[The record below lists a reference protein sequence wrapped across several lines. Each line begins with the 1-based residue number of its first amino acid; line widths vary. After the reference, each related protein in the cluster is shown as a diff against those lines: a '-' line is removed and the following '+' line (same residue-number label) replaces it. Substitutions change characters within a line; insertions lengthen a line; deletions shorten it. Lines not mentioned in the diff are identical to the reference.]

1 MILSFLC
8 NFQKQEASL
17 EYIDYALYFTH
28 HSDQHLKDILWFITE
43 LFMCLSNNYIS
54 RLTFYSIAIYITVLL
69 SHYTPF
75 NLTNR
80 KISNILVAIDGS
92 EYSFKAAEYA
102 LDLAKLLGAQLFA
115 ITVTY
120 IPQSDHLSQKDV
132 LSKSLIEDK
141 IDNKSTKDAE
151 NWFENF
157 ILHAKENSIQL
168 KTELINSARPVD
180 YMIIEY
186 AEEQKI
192 DLIVVGTRG
201 RTGFKKLF
209 LGSVASSIVT
219 YAHCPVM
226 VIK

>member
-1 MILSFLC
+1 
-8 NFQKQEASL
+8 
-17 EYIDYALYFTH
+17 
-28 HSDQHLKDILWFITE
+28 
-43 LFMCLSNNYIS
+43 
-54 RLTFYSIAIYITVLL
+54 L

-75 NLTNR
+75 NLAHR

-102 LDLAKLLGAQLFA
+102 LALAKSFESQLYA

-120 IPQSDHLSQKDV
+120 IPASNPISQKEV
-132 LSKSLIEDK
+132 LNKSLTEDN
-141 IDNKSTKDAE
+141 IDNNNMKDAG

-157 ILHAKENSIQL
+157 TQNAKENNIQL

-180 YMIIEY
+180 YVILEY

-201 RTGFKKLF
+201 RTGFKKLL
-209 LGSVASSIVT
+209 LGSIASSIVT
-219 YAHCPVM
+219 YAHCPVT